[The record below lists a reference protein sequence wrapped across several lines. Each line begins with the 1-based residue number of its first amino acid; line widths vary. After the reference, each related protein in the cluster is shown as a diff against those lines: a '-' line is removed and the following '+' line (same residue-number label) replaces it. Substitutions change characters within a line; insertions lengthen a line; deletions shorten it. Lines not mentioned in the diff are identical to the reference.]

1 MRGQS
6 ETKVIISVDQH
17 KKNLFARIVDEEG
30 LTLGYDP
37 KSTARNKIEM
47 DYSDIVYD
55 HYLDGTTEFV
65 LLAGLADIS
74 VIVDG
79 YCMEEDEESYTL
91 NLKVVY
97 DDETLFEETLDVS
110 ISIYNEHS
118 ISITLMT

>member
-1 MRGQS
+1 MPGLL
-6 ETKVIISVDQH
+6 TK
-17 KKNLFARIVDEEG
+17 KG
-30 LTLGYDP
+30 LPFGYDP

-65 LLAGLADIS
+65 LPAGLADIS

-97 DDETLFEETLDVS
+97 DDEILFEETLDVS